1 MPILAIYIPKK
12 NMKLIE
18 KWRKQ
23 VNFSKIFMAALD
35 REVKNRSRKVGTK
48 KDKIAMAA
56 EHYKTR
62 LVEDSTVLVDF
73 GYQLGVDDVL
83 ECRLETETINKLLNV
98 SEFDDLATDD
108 IPLVNHREQKPRG
121 SNRPIRTTHSG
132 ATFHYAMA
140 DQRHT
145 HHRTHSPARQA
156 HSARSPCQHRNHL

>member
-1 MPILAIYIPKK
+1 MPKLAIYIPKK

-48 KDKIAMAA
+48 KEKIAMAA

-108 IPLVNHREQKPRG
+108 IPLVTTANKNRAAQIDQFGQTHGYQDHSNPTWRHAVYTGYLKGVSDAWNKVCEQLT
-121 SNRPIRTTHSG
+121 S
-132 ATFHYAMA
+132 M
-140 DQRHT
+140 
-145 HHRTHSPARQA
+145 
-156 HSARSPCQHRNHL
+156 

>member
-121 SNRPIRTTHSG
+121 SNRPIRTN
-132 ATFHYAMA
+132 
-140 DQRHT
+140 
-145 HHRTHSPARQA
+145 ARLPRLFESNLA
-156 HSARSPCQHRNHL
+156 ARRLRGLSQGCIRRLEQSL